1 MDKPVI
7 NEKLIA
13 SYEID
18 FGKGKTVV
26 NEYSPSLT
34 KDEIELNRMTVLII
48 HGIED
53 KLVKIEYSRKANERY
68 ENCELI
74 EVHGD
79 HGFILKGFKAGKKAT
94 AKYLKD
100 LD

>member
-18 FGKGKTVV
+18 FCKRKAIV

-34 KDEIELNRMTVLII
+34 KDEIELNRMTV
-48 HGIED
+48 
-53 KLVKIEYSRKANERY
+53 KN
-68 ENCELI
+68 
-74 EVHGD
+74 
-79 HGFILKGFKAGKKAT
+79 ILAKVFGKNAI
-94 AKYLKD
+94 
-100 LD
+100 